1 MPLEETDGLRLGDT
15 ILARPHAAKVAVG
28 PQLLGRVLDGFGC
41 PMDGRPPIEPVESY
55 ELYRNPESP
64 LVRSHIT
71 EPLVT
76 GIRVIDGMLPC
87 GKGQR
92 IGIFGGSGV
101 GKSTLLG
108 AMARESSADV
118 NVIALIGERNRE
130 VRAFLDHDLG
140 EEGRARSVVVAATSD
155 RPALLRVRACF
166 VALAVAEYF
175 RDQGKDVLLVMDSA
189 TRLAM
194 AQREIGLA
202 SGEPPSQ
209 KGYTPSVFAL
219 LPKVCERAG
228 NFRQGSITGFFTVLV
243 EGDDFNEPI
252 CDAVRAIL
260 DGHIILSRQ
269 LGSAGHYPAIQ
280 VLDSVSRLQSQLA
293 TREQKDN
300 MRKIREALAAYH
312 QAEDLIQLGA
322 YVAGTNPSLDASIKA
337 RPKIIRVSPPGSHR
351 SLLPRQHV
359 AATGRGCGATAM
371 TTFSFRLQRVLDF
384 RRMQFQI
391 AESECQ
397 RAAAK
402 LHAIQAQ
409 QAALALRKA
418 ETRKAFSSLPEV
430 SGQDLAPLPGW
441 YRWTTLARDHLA
453 KMEHDATKELQ
464 KRRDALVQAQQKVR
478 LLEKL
483 QERRKGEWQTA
494 FDREL
499 EELAADSTNSR
510 FSRNRNP
517 TSASTTREEPS
528 PRSP

>member
-1 MPLEETDGLRLGDT
+1 M
-15 ILARPHAAKVAVG
+15 
-28 PQLLGRVLDGFGC
+28 
-41 PMDGRPPIEPVESY
+41 
-55 ELYRNPESP
+55 
-64 LVRSHIT
+64 
-71 EPLVT
+71 
-76 GIRVIDGMLPC
+76 
-87 GKGQR
+87 
-92 IGIFGGSGV
+92 

-166 VALAVAEYF
+166 VALAIAEYF

-228 NFRQGSITGFFTVLV
+228 NFQSGSITGFFTVLV

-280 VLDSVSRLQSQLA
+280 VLDSVSRLQSHLA
-293 TREQKDN
+293 TREQKEN
-300 MRKIREALAAYH
+300 MRKIREALAAYQ

-322 YVAGTNPSLDASIKA
+322 YVAGTNPGLDASIKA
-337 RPKIIRVSPPGSHR
+337 RPKIIDFLRQDSNQVS
-351 SLLPRQHV
+351 SLDE
-359 AATGRGCGATAM
+359 T
-371 TTFSFRLQRVLDF
+371 LQRLGAVAG
-384 RRMQFQI
+384 Q
-391 AESECQ
+391 
-397 RAAAK
+397 
-402 LHAIQAQ
+402 
-409 QAALALRKA
+409 
-418 ETRKAFSSLPEV
+418 LP
-430 SGQDLAPLPGW
+430 
-441 YRWTTLARDHLA
+441 
-453 KMEHDATKELQ
+453 
-464 KRRDALVQAQQKVR
+464 
-478 LLEKL
+478 
-483 QERRKGEWQTA
+483 
-494 FDREL
+494 
-499 EELAADSTNSR
+499 
-510 FSRNRNP
+510 
-517 TSASTTREEPS
+517 
-528 PRSP
+528 